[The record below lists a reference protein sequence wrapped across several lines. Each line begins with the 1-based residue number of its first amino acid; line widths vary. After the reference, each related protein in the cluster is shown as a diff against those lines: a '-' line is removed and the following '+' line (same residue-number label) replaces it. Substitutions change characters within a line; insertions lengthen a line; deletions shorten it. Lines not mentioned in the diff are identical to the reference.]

1 MQKKSL
7 SKKAAI
13 ELSMTTIIVIII
25 GITLLSLG
33 LLWVR
38 GTFKDITRLSG
49 DAFKQADGAISDIF
63 EEVDRAVYVSP
74 PSVDLEQG
82 SAKTAQFRITNFEQE
97 QLKAKATV
105 QSSDGKISCLFA
117 DTFKAESKEYTLE
130 SGKTVEIKVIV
141 EDKGS
146 SLGIKGCNFDVPS
159 VKNSNSDSLIVAVV
173 KKQGVFG

>member
-1 MQKKSL
+1 MQKKRL
-7 SKKAAI
+7 DKKAAI

-33 LLWVR
+33 LIWVR

-63 EEVDRAVYVSP
+63 EEVDKAVYVSP
-74 PSVDLEQG
+74 PSVDLEQN

-97 QLKAKATV
+97 QIKAKV
-105 QSSDGKISCLFA
+105 RVESSDEKISCIFA
-117 DTFKAESKEYTLE
+117 DTFKAESKEYTLG

-146 SLGIKGCNFDVPS
+146 SLGIKGCNFEVPS
-159 VKNSNSDSLIVAVV
+159 IKNANTDSLVVSVV
-173 KKQGVFG
+173 KKQGIFG

>member
-1 MQKKSL
+1 MKRVFL
-7 SKKAAI
+7 NKKAAI

-25 GITLLSLG
+25 GITILSLG

-74 PSVDLEQG
+74 PTIDLEQQT
-82 SAKTAQFRITNFEQE
+82 AKTAQFRITNFEQE
-97 QLKAKATV
+97 SIKVKAKTE
-105 QSSDGKISCLFA
+105 SSDQKIKCIFA
-117 DTFKAESKEYTLE
+117 DTFKSESKEYALA

-141 EDKGS
+141 EDLGS
-146 SLGIKGCNFDVPS
+146 ALGIKGCNFEVPTIP
-159 VKNSNSDSLIVAVV
+159 NANADSLVVTIV
-173 KKQGVFG
+173 KKQSIFG